1 MSKKKKKKIE
11 IVNKKASFE
20 YFLRDHYE
28 AGICLRG
35 TEVKSIRSGHVS
47 LTDAYC
53 SFERGELYVY
63 NLYIKEY
70 DHSTYFNHKARRT
83 RKLLLRKTE
92 IKKLLK
98 KVKEK
103 GFTIVPYKMYISDR
117 GFVKLEI
124 AVAEG
129 KKGFNKK
136 ESIKAK
142 DQKRELER
150 MRRDKY

>member
-1 MSKKKKKKIE
+1 MKRFLSLKKQYK
-11 IVNKKASFE
+11 
-20 YFLRDHYE
+20 
-28 AGICLRG
+28 
-35 TEVKSIRSGHVS
+35 
-47 LTDAYC
+47 
-53 SFERGELYVY
+53 
-63 NLYIKEY
+63 
-70 DHSTYFNHKARRT
+70 
-83 RKLLLRKTE
+83 

-103 GFTIVPYKMYISDR
+103 GFTIIPYKMYISDR

-150 MRRDKY
+150 MRKDKY